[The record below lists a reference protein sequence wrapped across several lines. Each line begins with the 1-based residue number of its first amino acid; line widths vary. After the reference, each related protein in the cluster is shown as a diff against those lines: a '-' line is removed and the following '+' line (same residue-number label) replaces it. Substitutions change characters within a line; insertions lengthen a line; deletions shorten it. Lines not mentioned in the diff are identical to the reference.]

1 MDLIN
6 ALLEVL
12 KDSPGNASLRKC
24 DIERAKALLEKP
36 APAPEPAAEE
46 KKDA

>member
-1 MDLIN
+1 MELID

-24 DIERAKALLEKP
+24 DIIRAKALMEGKP
-36 APAPEPAAEE
+36 APAPENKPE
-46 KKDA
+46 